1 MSDEQNDKAF
11 MKTFG
16 GVMVLLVVSAVIIG
30 ILAVF
35 ASTFEPSRQ
44 QAQVAHERE
53 RTERNLQ
60 TVGAVRE
67 DGESAPVAM
76 VDDEDDDDEED
87 VAMSGSEVNEAVCMA
102 CHAEGTMDA
111 PVTGDYDAWSSLYE
125 DKGLEEL
132 VYNAIN
138 GIGAMPARGGDSDLS
153 DEEVREATIYILEES
168 DVELDE
174 DEVADVEDE
183 F

>member
-16 GVMVLLVVSAVIIG
+16 GVMALLLVSAVIIG

-44 QAQVAHERE
+44 QAQLAHERE

-76 VDDEDDDDEED
+76 ADNGEADDGEDE
-87 VAMSGSEVNEAVCMA
+87 VAMSGSEVNESACMA
-102 CHAEGTMDA
+102 CHASGVMDA
-111 PVTGDYDAWSSLYE
+111 PVTGDDGAWASLYE
-125 DKGLEEL
+125 EKGLDQL
-132 VYNAIN
+132 VDNAIN
-138 GIGAMPARGGDSDLS
+138 GIGAMPARGGDSSLS
-153 DEEVREATIYILEES
+153 DEEVRNAVVYMLEEGG
-168 DVELDE
+168 VEVD
-174 DEVADVEDE
+174 D
-183 F
+183 